1 MLRCQNRSVS
11 EIRFP
16 CCSNMETNPDRD
28 FLHSNSGDSF
38 LPIPW
43 YFITF
48 CYAYY
53 IYTHRH
59 RHRHTHMHAHTRLHS
74 CTHAQTHRHTHR
86 HTDTQTHRHTH
97 KHSLAQARTH
107 TNRNSTDG
115 LRCSVALRTKHNDE
129 SIPLIHQPSRT
140 RKVI

>member
-48 CYAYY
+48 CYADY

-86 HTDTQTHRHTH
+86 HTDI
-97 KHSLAQARTH
+97 H
-107 TNRNSTDG
+107 TNTRARKRAHTQIVTVQMV
-115 LRCSVALRTKHNDE
+115 LRCSVALHTKHNDE